1 MKREFLQ
8 NFKVGEQALP
18 KEIIDA
24 IMEENGR
31 DIESAKKPFADYESL
46 KERLKAAKDGLAAF
60 KDVDVDKLQGKIT
73 ELTGQLADKDKQWQ
87 EKLDG
92 MAFDGR
98 IKDAITAAKGRNAKA
113 IAALLDTDALRTS
126 KNQETDI
133 KAALD
138 ALKKDNGY
146 LFETETPP
154 PYASGTGTQGTERG
168 HEPMTLSGA
177 LHAKYDKNY
186 FNPRPPRGGRQ
197 SGNKILD
204 HVKKFQS
211 TPPARGGD
219 MAKTAVLALLTM
231 ISIHAPREGG
241 DGMSLSLLHRTFS
254 YFNPRPP
261 RGGRPPRSP
270 APAWP
275 VSLFQSTPPARGATD
290 RPPRAAECWGF
301 QSTPPARGATRR
313 LLRDGR

>member
-46 KERLKAAKDGLAAF
+46 KEQLKAAKDGLAAF

-138 ALKKDNGY
+138 ALKKDHGY

-186 FNPRPPRGGRQ
+186 FNPRPPRGGATWWPIS
-197 SGNKILD
+197 SG
-204 HVKKFQS
+204 
-211 TPPARGGD
+211 AG
-219 MAKTAVLALLTM
+219 A
-231 ISIHAPREGG
+231 
-241 DGMSLSLLHRTFS
+241 
-254 YFNPRPP
+254 
-261 RGGRPPRSP
+261 
-270 APAWP
+270 
-275 VSLFQSTPPARGATD
+275 SLFQSTPPARGATCAGCVCSVFLHISIHAPREGGD
-290 RPPRAAECWGF
+290 SFVCNRPI
-301 QSTPPARGATRR
+301 
-313 LLRDGR
+313 

>member
-46 KERLKAAKDGLAAF
+46 KEQLKAAKDGLAAF

-186 FNPRPPRGGRQ
+186 FNPRPPRGGATSIASACLFAIALNFNPRPREGGDQ
-197 SGNKILD
+197 HGRHRRHAVRVISI
-204 HVKKFQS
+204 HA
-211 TPPARGGD
+211 PARGGD
-219 MAKTAVLALLTM
+219 AGAD
-231 ISIHAPREGG
+231 SHFGG
-241 DGMSLSLLHRTFS
+241 HGGH
-254 YFNPRPP
+254 FNPRPP
-261 RGGRPPRSP
+261 RGGRP
-270 APAWP
+270 
-275 VSLFQSTPPARGATD
+275 RGH
-290 RPPRAAECWGF
+290 P
-301 QSTPPARGATRR
+301 
-313 LLRDGR
+313 L